1 MMTRASVMVMAIR
14 VAEGDGLVTNRRV
27 FPHDHHIAVEIV
39 ALLDPDRDLHA
50 DRAADTSLDAQ
61 HVVTVRIHPDASL
74 RRDRS
79 RPVEAVLVPLL
90 VFDELGIALPFDRYE
105 IDADGWPVGFLPE
118 SRQLELVL
126 GTMSREKKIERLGRE
141 RIRVGAAIAILPVFL
156 ARDATVDFSH

>member
-1 MMTRASVMVMAIR
+1 
-14 VAEGDGLVTNRRV
+14 
-27 FPHDHHIAVEIV
+27 
-39 ALLDPDRDLHA
+39 A

-79 RPVEAVLVPLL
+79 RPVETVLVPLL
-90 VFDELGIALPFDRYE
+90 VFDELGIALTFDRYE
-105 IDADGWPVGFLPE
+105 IDADGWPVGFLPD

-156 ARDATVDFSH
+156 ARDATVDFSHFAHDRRVAGSVTAFCFEVQLRFDASRESLGRITRIDRLHPG